1 MSKGAKMSMRKKSF
15 GTRLLS
21 RAALLAEGSMLCL
34 ASSVATAAV
43 IDSGPVNISLPATNA
58 GLYINVLTG
67 ATGTSSGAVAGWDF
81 NPYLTGTGLG
91 IYWNQ
96 ANIASVGGVVA
107 PATTT
112 PLLVLAP
119 GATISVASTF
129 SASIQAASSFRVTQD
144 AFMGFRFFNETTSAT
159 NYGYAE
165 LSTTATNGYPATL
178 VHYVYENTGAPITI
192 PSTPVTLQ
200 SFEVN

>member
-1 MSKGAKMSMRKKSF
+1 MSMRKKSF

-34 ASSVATAAV
+34 ASSVATAAI

-67 ATGTSSGAVAGWDF
+67 ATGTSGGAVAGWDF
-81 NPYLTGTGLG
+81 NPYLTASGLG
-91 IYWNQ
+91 IYWDNV
-96 ANIASVGGVVA
+96 NTASTGGVGVTA
-107 PATTT
+107 ATG
-112 PLLVLAP
+112 PLVVLAP
-119 GATISVASTF
+119 GATISVASIFTR
-129 SASIQAASSFRVTQD
+129 SIQAASTFRVTQD
-144 AFMGFRFFNETTSAT
+144 AFMGFQFFNENTSVI

-178 VHYVYENTGAPITI
+178 VHYVYENSGGPITI

-200 SFEVN
+200 SFDVD